1 MVLKLVYLVLHFH
14 PIENYFLV
22 NYSNKKNALI
32 VEKYYINNLE
42 VDDSK
47 QSENIL
53 YIPNSITGHFGG
65 NIFWSDYFNDF
76 MIAIGD
82 MQIQSNTITLNHE
95 SLDTT
100 TPRGK
105 IILLNTFISN
115 PDLISENPDSEGL
128 KNILGFGLR
137 SPWQIAEFDNL
148 LFVTD
153 VGNFNF
159 EELNIVNLVE
169 YSNNNNRPFLFG
181 WPIYEGVAKTGVVYE
196 EVLLWKNKED
206 FESIFQYIDDNST
219 FPIVFYNHNSP
230 DVYRGAIIGGDILN
244 LNNSSYQNTY
254 VFTDFSVKKFFLYNY
269 KNDSLNI
276 YPLPQGYSTFTTSV
290 KVSPFSKILLFCLE
304 EMVHYQ

>member
-1 MVLKLVYLVLHFH
+1 M
-14 PIENYFLV
+14 
-22 NYSNKKNALI
+22 
-32 VEKYYINNLE
+32 
-42 VDDSK
+42 
-47 QSENIL
+47 
-53 YIPNSITGHFGG
+53 
-65 NIFWSDYFNDF
+65 
-76 MIAIGD
+76 
-82 MQIQSNTITLNHE
+82 
-95 SLDTT
+95 
-100 TPRGK
+100 
-105 IILLNTFISN
+105 
-115 PDLISENPDSEGL
+115 
-128 KNILGFGLR
+128 GFGLR

-206 FESIFQYIDDNST
+206 SESIFQYIDDNST

-244 LNNSSYQNTY
+244 LNNSSYKNTY
-254 VFTDFSVKKFFLYNY
+254 VFADFFSKEIFLYNY

-276 YPLPQGYSTFTTSV
+276 YPLPQGCSTFTTSV
-290 KVSPFSKILLFCLE
+290 KVSPFSKNTLILSGRDGTLSIVKLPE
-304 EMVHYQ
+304 S